1 MPHAVVLNTASKSS
15 TTGGTFADT
24 LTANNLDS
32 LSVPSLQSG
41 EGKILRMWGI
51 DSANVAELALTS
63 NRPETTHDPQF
74 GIRFN
79 IPPNVGGSAGSP
91 AAAPLLEPPNSVRI
105 FSGDTL
111 TMSVTSTTADA
122 VVVSWLSEYQ
132 DLPGVSAKFTTL
144 DRAMSLRT
152 SDIGVRVIP
161 VASGTKGAYGTARAI
176 NADDTRWTGSRWYAL
191 LGFTVQIPVTT
202 VSFRYSGWGNQ
213 RFGCSAGMPFLS
225 TSNFFSDLSARYN
238 EPLIPC
244 FSGFDVG
251 NVLLEVA
258 DDGTSTSPKVD
269 VLCIECSDD
278 PSVGGY

>member
-1 MPHAVVLNTASKSS
+1 MPHAVVLNTASKAS
-15 TTGGTFADT
+15 TAGGTFADT

-41 EGKILRMWGI
+41 EGKIIRMWGI
-51 DSANVAELALTS
+51 DSASVAELALTS

-79 IPPNVGGSAGSP
+79 IAPNVGGSAGSP
-91 AAAPLLEPPNSVRI
+91 AAVPLLEPPNDIPV

-111 TMSVTSTTADA
+111 TMTVTSTASDA

-144 DRAMSLRT
+144 ERAQSLRT
-152 SDIGVRVIP
+152 SEIGVRVIP
-161 VASGTKGAYGTARAI
+161 VASGTKGAYGTARAL

-191 LGFTVQIPVTT
+191 LGFTVQIPVCT

-213 RFGCSAGMPFLS
+213 RFGCPAGMPFLS
-225 TSNFFSDLSARYN
+225 TDNFFSDMSRKYG
-238 EPLIPC
+238 EPLVPV

-251 NVLLEVA
+251 NVLVEVA
-258 DDGTSTSPKVD
+258 DDATSTSPKVD
-269 VLCIECSDD
+269 VLCIECSSD
-278 PSVGGY
+278 PSIG

>member
-41 EGKILRMWGI
+41 EGKIIRMWGI
-51 DSANVAELALTS
+51 DSASVAELALTS
-63 NRPETTHDPQF
+63 NRPETSHDPQF

-79 IPPNVGGSAGSP
+79 IPPNVGGTAGNP
-91 AAAPLLEPPNSVRI
+91 AGAPLLEPPNEVPI
-105 FSGDTL
+105 YSGDTL
-111 TMSVTSTTADA
+111 TMTVSSTAADA
-122 VVVSWLSEYQ
+122 VVVSWMSEYQ

-144 DRAMSLRT
+144 DRAQSMRT
-152 SDIGVRVIP
+152 SEIGIRVAP
-161 VASGTKGAYGTARAI
+161 VASATKGAYGTARAA
-176 NADDTRWTGSRWYAL
+176 NADDTRWTGSRYYAL
-191 LGFTVQIPVTT
+191 LGFTVQIPCVT

-213 RFGCSAGMPFLS
+213 RFGCPAGMAFLN
-225 TSNFFSDLSARYN
+225 TSNFFSDMAAKYN
-238 EPLIPC
+238 EPLIPV

-258 DDGTSTSPKVD
+258 DDAANTTPKVD
-269 VLCIECSDD
+269 MLCIECSAD
-278 PSVGGY
+278 PSIGGY

>member
-1 MPHAVVLNTASKSS
+1 MPHAVVLNTASKAS

-41 EGKILRMWGI
+41 QGNIIRMWGI
-51 DSANVAELALTS
+51 DSASVAELALTS

-79 IPPNVGGSAGSP
+79 IAPNVGGSAGSP
-91 AAAPLLEPPNSVRI
+91 AAMPLLEPPNNI
-105 FSGDTL
+105 PIYSGDTL
-111 TMSVTSTTADA
+111 TMTVSSTAADA

-144 DRAMSLRT
+144 DRAQALRT
-152 SDIGVRVIP
+152 SEIGVRVIP
-161 VASGTKGAYGTARAI
+161 VASATKGAYGTARAL

-191 LGFTVQIPVTT
+191 LGFTVQVPVCT

-213 RFGCSAGMPFLS
+213 RFGCPAGMPFLA
-225 TSNFFSDLSARYN
+225 TDNFFSDMSMKYG
-238 EPLIPC
+238 EPLIPV

-251 NVLLEVA
+251 NVLVEVA
-258 DDGTSTSPKVD
+258 DDAASTSPKVD
-269 VLCIECSDD
+269 VLCIECSAD
-278 PSVGGY
+278 PSV